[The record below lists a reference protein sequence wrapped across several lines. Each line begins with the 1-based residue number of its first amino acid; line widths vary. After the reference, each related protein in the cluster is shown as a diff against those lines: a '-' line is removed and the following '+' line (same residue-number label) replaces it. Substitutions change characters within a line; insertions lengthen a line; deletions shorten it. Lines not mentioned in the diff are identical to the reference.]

1 MGRILEGAALERG
14 VYQQILLKWR
24 KNQEMIHQQE
34 VHAFEIDIVYCY
46 SVCLSVNI
54 ILNNSDACIYYI
66 QVQQQERERAREVEL
81 RLTREK
87 SQVN

>member
-1 MGRILEGAALERG
+1 MGRILEGAAMEDKRG
-14 VYQQILLKWR
+14 VYQQILSKWS

-54 ILNNSDACIYYI
+54 
-66 QVQQQERERAREVEL
+66 
-81 RLTREK
+81 
-87 SQVN
+87 